1 VGSSG
6 ERDRSAEG
14 RMCVVCP
21 EKSVDFLIPLL
32 LGEKK
37 VSKIP
42 HFREKKMFNSS
53 FFGNFPHD
61 PIAVPIELRGV
72 SSVEEENATSS
83 TTSKRRIYDLGSR
96 VACVLTFTVRGM
108 RGMSTR
114 EEEDELES
122 RNFRRRRIVVA
133 LDDDEEEKKKKK
145 KNNGECMKAIAIDLS
160 IPTNPFFRYYCE
172 IDESAFERM
181 KEKQNMTI
189 DFESFL
195 LALREHLR
203 ACKARESS
211 NVMVFT
217 MNDCGEATLV
227 FLEDLGHKS
236 VETLRIDFNQYSE
249 REIRERVQLEYREMA
264 TLLYGKSSE
273 SAAPFAARRAVE

>member
-1 VGSSG
+1 
-6 ERDRSAEG
+6 
-14 RMCVVCP
+14 
-21 EKSVDFLIPLL
+21 
-32 LGEKK
+32 
-37 VSKIP
+37 
-42 HFREKKMFNSS
+42 MFATTTTTTLTTRKNNTTTTNS
-53 FFGNFPHD
+53 FGNFPHD

-72 SSVEEENATSS
+72 VSLVEEEGEEENATTTTTKSVTSS
-83 TTSKRRIYDLGSR
+83 KQRRIYDLGSR

-133 LDDDEEEKKKKK
+133 LDEEEEDEEVEKKKE

-181 KEKQNMTI
+181 KEKQNITI

-273 SAAPFAARRAVE
+273 SAAPFAARRR

>member
-1 VGSSG
+1 MFSST
-6 ERDRSAEG
+6 RNDSSTDS
-14 RMCVVCP
+14 C
-21 EKSVDFLIPLL
+21 
-32 LGEKK
+32 
-37 VSKIP
+37 
-42 HFREKKMFNSS
+42 FR
-53 FFGNFPHD
+53 NFPRD

-72 SSVEEENATSS
+72 VVSTSVEDEENATRS
-83 TTSKRRIYDLGSR
+83 TSYSKQRRIYDLGSK

-122 RNFRRRRIVVA
+122 RNFRRRRIVA
-133 LDDDEEEKKKKK
+133 LDDEKKK
-145 KNNGECMKAIAIDLS
+145 NGECIKAIAIDLS

-181 KEKQNMTI
+181 KEKQNITI

-273 SAAPFAARRAVE
+273 SAAPFAARRR

>member
-1 VGSSG
+1 
-6 ERDRSAEG
+6 
-14 RMCVVCP
+14 
-21 EKSVDFLIPLL
+21 
-32 LGEKK
+32 
-37 VSKIP
+37 
-42 HFREKKMFNSS
+42 MFATTTTLTTRKNNTTTTNS
-53 FFGNFPHD
+53 FGNFPHD

-72 SSVEEENATSS
+72 VSLVEEEGEENATTTTTKSGTSS
-83 TTSKRRIYDLGSR
+83 KQRRIYDLGSR

-133 LDDDEEEKKKKK
+133 LDEEEEDEEVEKKKE

-181 KEKQNMTI
+181 KEKQNITI

-273 SAAPFAARRAVE
+273 SAAPFAARRR

>member
-1 VGSSG
+1 
-6 ERDRSAEG
+6 
-14 RMCVVCP
+14 M
-21 EKSVDFLIPLL
+21 L
-32 LGEKK
+32 
-37 VSKIP
+37 
-42 HFREKKMFNSS
+42 NSS

-72 SSVEEENATSS
+72 SSVEEGNATSS

-122 RNFRRRRIVVA
+122 RNFRRRRIVA
-133 LDDDEEEKKKKK
+133 LDDEEKKKKK
-145 KNNGECMKAIAIDLS
+145 TKKEKNDGDFSKAIAIDLS

>member
-1 VGSSG
+1 
-6 ERDRSAEG
+6 
-14 RMCVVCP
+14 
-21 EKSVDFLIPLL
+21 
-32 LGEKK
+32 
-37 VSKIP
+37 
-42 HFREKKMFNSS
+42 MFATTTTTTLTTRKNNTTTTNS
-53 FFGNFPHD
+53 FGNFPHD

-72 SSVEEENATSS
+72 VSLVEEEGEENATTTTTTTTTKSGTSS
-83 TTSKRRIYDLGSR
+83 KQRRIYDLGSR

-122 RNFRRRRIVVA
+122 RNFRRRRSVT
-133 LDDDEEEKKKKK
+133 LDDDDDDDDDEKKKKK
-145 KNNGECMKAIAIDLS
+145 KKEKKNGEFGKAIAIDLS

-181 KEKQNMTI
+181 KEKQNITI

-273 SAAPFAARRAVE
+273 SAAPFAARRR

>member
-1 VGSSG
+1 V
-6 ERDRSAEG
+6 
-14 RMCVVCP
+14 CVVCP
-21 EKSVDFLIPLL
+21 EKSILIPLFSFR
-32 LGEKK
+32 GKK
-37 VSKIP
+37 SVEIFLTFGK
-42 HFREKKMFNSS
+42 KKMFNSS
-53 FFGNFPHD
+53 FGNFPHD

-83 TTSKRRIYDLGSR
+83 TSSSSKRRIYDLGSR

-122 RNFRRRRIVVA
+122 RNFRRRRIVT
-133 LDDDEEEKKKKK
+133 LDDDDDDDDDDDEKKKKK
-145 KNNGECMKAIAIDLS
+145 KKEKKNGEFGKAIAIDLS

-181 KEKQNMTI
+181 KEKQNITI

-273 SAAPFAARRAVE
+273 SAAPFAARRR

>member
-1 VGSSG
+1 
-6 ERDRSAEG
+6 
-14 RMCVVCP
+14 MCVVCP
-21 EKSVDFLIPLL
+21 EKSILIPLFSFR
-32 LGEKK
+32 GKK
-37 VSKIP
+37 SVEIFLTFGK
-42 HFREKKMFNSS
+42 KKMFNSS

-83 TTSKRRIYDLGSR
+83 TSSSSKRRIYDLGSR

-133 LDDDEEEKKKKK
+133 LDEEEEEEEEVEKKKK

-217 MNDCGEATLV
+217 MNDYGEATLV

>member
-1 VGSSG
+1 
-6 ERDRSAEG
+6 
-14 RMCVVCP
+14 
-21 EKSVDFLIPLL
+21 
-32 LGEKK
+32 
-37 VSKIP
+37 
-42 HFREKKMFNSS
+42 MFATTTTTTLTTRKNNTTTTNS
-53 FFGNFPHD
+53 FGNFPHD

-72 SSVEEENATSS
+72 VSLVEEEGEENATTIS
-83 TTSKRRIYDLGSR
+83 TTKSVTSSKQRRIYDLGSR

-133 LDDDEEEKKKKK
+133 LDEEDEEEEVEKKKE

-181 KEKQNMTI
+181 KEKQNITI

-273 SAAPFAARRAVE
+273 SAAPFAARRR

>member
-1 VGSSG
+1 
-6 ERDRSAEG
+6 
-14 RMCVVCP
+14 
-21 EKSVDFLIPLL
+21 
-32 LGEKK
+32 
-37 VSKIP
+37 
-42 HFREKKMFNSS
+42 MFATTTTTTTTLTRKNNTTTTS
-53 FFGNFPHD
+53 FGNFPHD

-72 SSVEEENATSS
+72 VSLVEEEGEEENATTTTTKSGTSS
-83 TTSKRRIYDLGSR
+83 KQRRIYDLGSR

-122 RNFRRRRIVVA
+122 RNFRRRRIVT
-133 LDDDEEEKKKKK
+133 LDDDDDDDDDEKKKKK
-145 KNNGECMKAIAIDLS
+145 EKKKKENGEFGKAIAIDLS

-181 KEKQNMTI
+181 KEKQNITI

-273 SAAPFAARRAVE
+273 SAAPFAARRR

>member
-1 VGSSG
+1 
-6 ERDRSAEG
+6 
-14 RMCVVCP
+14 
-21 EKSVDFLIPLL
+21 
-32 LGEKK
+32 
-37 VSKIP
+37 
-42 HFREKKMFNSS
+42 MFATTTTTTLTRKNNTTTTS
-53 FFGNFPHD
+53 FGNFPHD

-72 SSVEEENATSS
+72 VSSLIEEEGEENATTTTT
-83 TTSKRRIYDLGSR
+83 TTSTSSKRRRIYDLGSR

-122 RNFRRRRIVVA
+122 RNFRRRRIVA
-133 LDDDEEEKKKKK
+133 LDDDDDDDDENKNKNKNKNKK
-145 KNNGECMKAIAIDLS
+145 NGECVKAIAIDLS

-181 KEKQNMTI
+181 KEKQNITI

-203 ACKARESS
+203 ACKTQESS

-249 REIRERVQLEYREMA
+249 REIRERVQLEYRDMA
-264 TLLYGKSSE
+264 TTLYGKSSE
-273 SAAPFAARRAVE
+273 SAAPFAARRR

>member
-1 VGSSG
+1 
-6 ERDRSAEG
+6 
-14 RMCVVCP
+14 
-21 EKSVDFLIPLL
+21 
-32 LGEKK
+32 
-37 VSKIP
+37 
-42 HFREKKMFNSS
+42 MFATTTTTTLTTRKNNTTTTNS
-53 FFGNFPHD
+53 FGNFPHD

-72 SSVEEENATSS
+72 VSLVEEEGEENATTIS
-83 TTSKRRIYDLGSR
+83 TTKSVTSSKQRRIYDLGSR

-122 RNFRRRRIVVA
+122 RNFRRRRIVT
-133 LDDDEEEKKKKK
+133 LDDDDDDDDDDDEKKKKK
-145 KNNGECMKAIAIDLS
+145 KKEKKNGEFGKAIAIDLS

-181 KEKQNMTI
+181 KEKQNITI

-217 MNDCGEATLV
+217 MNDYGEATLV

-273 SAAPFAARRAVE
+273 SAAPFAARRR

>member
-1 VGSSG
+1 
-6 ERDRSAEG
+6 
-14 RMCVVCP
+14 
-21 EKSVDFLIPLL
+21 
-32 LGEKK
+32 
-37 VSKIP
+37 
-42 HFREKKMFNSS
+42 MFTTTMTTRKNNTTTS
-53 FFGNFPHD
+53 FGNFPHD

-72 SSVEEENATSS
+72 VSLVEEEEGEENARTISTKSGTSS
-83 TTSKRRIYDLGSR
+83 KQRRIYDLGSR

-122 RNFRRRRIVVA
+122 RNFRRRRIVT
-133 LDDDEEEKKKKK
+133 LDDDDDDDDDEKKKKK
-145 KNNGECMKAIAIDLS
+145 KKKKENGEFGKAIAIDLS

-181 KEKQNMTI
+181 KEKQNITI

-264 TLLYGKSSE
+264 TMLYGKSSE
-273 SAAPFAARRAVE
+273 SAAPFAARRR